1 LTRTELFRV
10 HRVNVGFAL
19 GVGLNVVGVA
29 KARPLKSAQIARL
42 STLFNDSGE
51 TP

>member
-1 LTRTELFRV
+1 VSNDIQADAEREAYIDAV
-10 HRVNVGFAL
+10 
-19 GVGLNVVGVA
+19 VA